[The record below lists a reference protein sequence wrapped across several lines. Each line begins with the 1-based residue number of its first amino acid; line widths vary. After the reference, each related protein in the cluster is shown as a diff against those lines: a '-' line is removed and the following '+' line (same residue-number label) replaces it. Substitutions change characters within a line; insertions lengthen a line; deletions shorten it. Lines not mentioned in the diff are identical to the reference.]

1 MSSQA
6 AALLETIMQLPEGE
20 RLDLAM
26 EILDRT
32 APPDGMTE
40 DETTQIAIERLD
52 ELDSGAVKPM
62 SYEELVAGLPI
73 RPERRPL

>member
-1 MSSQA
+1 MSSQT

-32 APPDGMTE
+32 APPDAMTE
-40 DETTQIAIERLD
+40 DEITQVAMERLE
-52 ELDSGAVKPM
+52 ELESGAVKALT
-62 SYEELVAGLPI
+62 YEEFVAGLRHPP
-73 RPERRPL
+73 RKPL

>member
-20 RLDLAM
+20 RLNLAM

-40 DETTQIAIERLD
+40 DEILEVATQRME
-52 ELDSGAVKPM
+52 EMESGAVQPITH
-62 SYEELVAGLPI
+62 EELVAGLRHIPKQ
-73 RPERRPL
+73 PL